1 MSTFPTPL
9 RTPLATP
16 LPRRRRRD
24 LLLGLALAAPA
35 VLLAACGG
43 GYSGSAA
50 AGSSS
55 ASTSSGSTSAV
66 VKTSSGAL
74 GTYVTDGSGRTLYL
88 FMADHS
94 GRSTCSGA
102 CAAAWPPFTAKG
114 APTAT
119 GGAKAGMLGTVS
131 RGGGSEQVTYGGH
144 PLYYFA
150 GDNAAGDTNGQ
161 GVDEFGAKWWVVS
174 PSGAAVTH
182 SQGGGS
188 GGSGGYG
195 GYGSRGGY
203 GG

>member
-1 MSTFPTPL
+1 MTALPTPL
-9 RTPLATP
+9 RRS
-16 LPRRRRRD
+16 LPGQSRHLR
-24 LLLGLALAAPA
+24 LGLALAAPA
-35 VLLAACGG
+35 ILLAACGG
-43 GYSGSAA
+43 GY
-50 AGSSS
+50 AGSTAASTGAPASS
-55 ASTSSGSTSAV
+55 APHGPGAASAV
-66 VKTSSGAL
+66 VKTTSGAL

-88 FMADHS
+88 FMADHG

-114 APTAT
+114 APTAA
-119 GGAKAGMLGTVS
+119 GGAKAGMLDTVP
-131 RGGGSEQVTYGGH
+131 RDGGSEQVTYGGH

-161 GVDEFGAKWWVVS
+161 GVDGFGAKWWVVS
-174 PSGAAVTH
+174 PAGAAVTH
-182 SQGGGS
+182 GQGGGT